1 MPRVMGKMAAV
12 PEDQDERQV
21 HVSHEVPSEHA
32 RLLVESL
39 HVAGDRVEQPTHRG
53 IVRVRN
59 N

>member
-1 MPRVMGKMAAV
+1 MGKMAAV

-39 HVAGDRVEQPTHRG
+39 HVAGDRVEQPTHKG
-53 IVRVRN
+53 IFRVSIN
-59 N
+59 